1 MRSSLSYAAIVAVLC
16 SLGFATRPALSQ
28 TGAAAPPT
36 PSASGSTTAVIDIPY
51 IFKNHARFKAQ
62 INDIK
67 TDIDGY
73 KEFVDTEQ
81 NKIRKEREKL
91 DQFKPGTQEYK
102 QVEENVARLG
112 VELQLAGTK
121 RQKDFMEREALIYYN
136 AYREVETAVA
146 EFAARSGISLVLRY
160 SAEPMDPTKKE
171 TIMQGINRIVVYQ
184 NRLDITQFI
193 IDRLNRGTPTAPV
206 SNASPGGP
214 ARPPQIPARP
224 TTR

>member
-16 SLGFATRPALSQ
+16 SLGFATRPAWSQ

-36 PSASGSTTAVIDIPY
+36 SPPAASGSATAVIDIPY

-73 KEFVDTEQ
+73 KEFVDAEQ

-102 QVEENVARLG
+102 QVEENVARMG
-112 VELQLAGTK
+112 VELQLAGAK
-121 RQKDFMEREALIYYN
+121 RQKDFMEREAMIYYN
-136 AYREVETAVA
+136 AYREVETAVS

-184 NRLDITQFI
+184 NRLDITQYI
-193 IDRLNRGTPTAPV
+193 IDRLNRNTPPAAN
-206 SNASPGGP
+206 NASPAGP
-214 ARPPQIPARP
+214 ARPSIPARP